1 MSEAE
6 NQDQSAVSPT
16 AYDDAYKTLLHRCS
30 RLIIPVVNEI
40 FGTKYNKNDRIVFLE
55 GEFQPEKVDGRQDS
69 IRTDS
74 IFDIYSE
81 SGKARK
87 YHIECQSTTDNKMI
101 IRMFEYSTQA
111 ALLEPTELNDEQ
123 MTIKFPQN
131 AILYLRSNSKTPN
144 YMTVNIEVEEK
155 KIPIM
160 QIPVMKAKNYSL
172 EEIFEKDL
180 LFLIPFHLFALE
192 NKFEQYEK
200 DEAKF
205 EELCK
210 KYENIADKLNQLVEE
225 NKLGGF
231 ERTIIYNATKRV
243 AELLAKKHKKILK
256 GVEESMGGKIWETP
270 ETKIYDEGTAKGIE
284 IGRAKGHAEGFAEG
298 RASMSAEIENVKREK
313 EEEKERILNILMTEP
328 QNDCEKK
335 YFAIVKHVLQVNNK
349 KYSERSEKLAVK
361 KLLKAGYSEEDILKT
376 LKKFSPIISDETK
389 IRENIREVVE
399 KQKAES
405 AAQ

>member
-1 MSEAE
+1 MAEAE
-6 NQDQSAVSPT
+6 NQDQNAISPT
-16 AYDDAYKTLLHRCS
+16 AYDDAFKTLLHRCS

-123 MTIKFPQN
+123 MTIKFPQS
-131 AILYLRSNSKTPN
+131 AILYLRSNTKTPD
-144 YMTVNIEVEEK
+144 YMTVNVEVEEK

-160 QIPVMKAKNYSL
+160 QIPVMKAKNYNL

-200 DEAKF
+200 DENKLA
-205 EELCK
+205 ELRTE
-210 KYENIADKLNQLVEE
+210 YENIAEKLNQLVEE

-243 AELLAKKHKKILK
+243 AELLAKKHEKILK

-284 IGRAKGHAEGFAEG
+284 IGRAEGRATGFAEG
-298 RASMSAEIENVKREK
+298 RASMSAEIENLKQGQ
-313 EEEKERILNILMTEP
+313 ERILNILMTEP

-335 YFAIVKHVLQVNNK
+335 FFAIVKHVLQVNNK

-361 KLLKAGYSEEDILKT
+361 KLLKAGCSEEEILKT
-376 LKKFSPIISDETK
+376 LKKCSPIITK
-389 IRENIREVVE
+389 EEKLQKFISEVATQVNGR
-399 KQKAES
+399 
-405 AAQ
+405 